1 METQKQPSLNELV
14 QERVQQAVTS
24 IPVRLRRIDRRKGY
38 TLEEL
43 EDVFEMRISENLLS
57 YLEEKSKWVKDEQGN
72 YKLVEIYEPLKERQ
86 ITKTKSE
93 RILEQKAKRE
103 LKIENEGP
111 GKYLNLN
118 KYESDLLDYLKSNFN
133 ESEFT
138 SEEIKF
144 QNARVRNRSKMWEHL
159 QYLTS
164 NDYLEKLRTEEKRN
178 KYYHYLRLKPHS
190 MAQGRLTK

>member
-111 GKYLNLN
+111 GKYLN
-118 KYESDLLDYLKSNFN
+118 SNFN